1 LEPPFLY
8 GDFDLT
14 LDLEKHRL
22 IIPSEIRNQIVP
34 ETDGDAFVVTAR
46 GRALLFFPEKYYKRL
61 ANVQIPPEMA
71 PTPGL
76 RDFAELKFALAR
88 KVEWDAQGRMVLPE
102 KLIERTKLGKEVT
115 LTGMRD
121 HLQLWDRAEWKARED
136 RLYNDAE
143 GIESRALEALKER
156 QKSVEKP

>member
-8 GDFDLT
+8 GDFELT

-34 ETDGDAFVVTAR
+34 ENDGDAFVVTAR

-61 ANVQIPPEMA
+61 ANVQIPPNMT
-71 PTPGL
+71 PTPNM
-76 RDFAELKFALAR
+76 RDLAELKFALAK
-88 KVEWDAQGRMVLPE
+88 KVPWDVQGRMVLPE
-102 KLIERTKLGKEVT
+102 KLLRRTGLGKEVT

-121 HLQLWDRAEWKARED
+121 HLELWDRQEWNARED
-136 RLYNDAE
+136 WLYREAE
-143 GIESRALEALKER
+143 SIENRAAEAR

>member
-14 LDLEKHRL
+14 LDLEKNRL

-61 ANVQIPPEMA
+61 ANVQIPPEMT
-71 PTPGL
+71 PTADL

-102 KLIERTKLGKEVT
+102 KLLTRTGLGKEVT

-121 HLQLWDRAEWKARED
+121 HMELWDRSEWKARED
-136 RLYNDAE
+136 RLYREAE
-143 GIESRALEALKER
+143 SIESKATAALKER
-156 QKSVEKP
+156 QKSVKEP